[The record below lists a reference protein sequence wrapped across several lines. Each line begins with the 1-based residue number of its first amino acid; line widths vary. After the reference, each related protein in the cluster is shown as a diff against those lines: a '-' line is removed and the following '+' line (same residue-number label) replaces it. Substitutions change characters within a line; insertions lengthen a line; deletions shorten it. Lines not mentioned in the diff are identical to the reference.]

1 MLTFILIL
9 FLIVG
14 LVASFAP
21 VFVFNNF
28 SEYKN
33 DIQTV
38 IQSLVNEGYNPR
50 EICNI
55 LNYNDVN
62 VFEIELKQKK

>member
-9 FLIVG
+9 SLIVG
-14 LVASFAP
+14 LVASFTP

-38 IQSLVNEGYNPR
+38 IQSLANEGYNPR

-62 VFEIELKQKK
+62 FFEIEF

>member
-9 FLIVG
+9 SLIVG
-14 LVASFAP
+14 LVQALHPCLFSTTSAS
-21 VFVFNNF
+21 
-28 SEYKN
+28 KN

-38 IQSLVNEGYNPR
+38 IQSLANEGYNPR

-62 VFEIELKQKK
+62 FFEIEF